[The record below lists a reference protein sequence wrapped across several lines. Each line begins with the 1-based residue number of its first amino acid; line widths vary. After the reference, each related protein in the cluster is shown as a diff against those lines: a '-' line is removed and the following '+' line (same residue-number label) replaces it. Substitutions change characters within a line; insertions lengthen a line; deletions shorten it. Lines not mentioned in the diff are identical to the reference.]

1 MFILNIS
8 WDNLNYLYIYFV
20 LYNISSLFL
29 FYVVFNFLNCAFG
42 INLNSQIIT
51 IFLLVSLLLLFNAQT
66 KLQHDA

>member
-20 LYNISSLFL
+20 LYNICSLFL

-51 IFLLVSLLLLFNAQT
+51 VGEEFSSRVAECTRPKS
-66 KLQHDA
+66 